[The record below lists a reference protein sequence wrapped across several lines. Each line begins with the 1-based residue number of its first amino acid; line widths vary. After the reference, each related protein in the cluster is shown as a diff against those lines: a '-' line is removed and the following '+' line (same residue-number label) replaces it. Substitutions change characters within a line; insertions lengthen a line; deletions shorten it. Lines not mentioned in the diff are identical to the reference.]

1 MEQHHD
7 ILKPVVDVFS
17 MATVVGTLAN
27 MLPAAAAVFSIV
39 WSLIRIYETKTVQGW
54 LHKMRSNKKEV

>member
-17 MATVVGTLAN
+17 VATVVGTLAN
-27 MLPAAAAVFSIV
+27 MLPAAAAAFSIV

>member
-7 ILKPVVDVFS
+7 ILKPMLDVFS
-17 MATVVGTLAN
+17 IATVVGTLAN
-27 MLPAAAAVFSIV
+27 MLPAAAAAFSIV

-54 LHKMRSNKKEV
+54 LHKLRSNKKER

>member
-7 ILKPVVDVFS
+7 ILKPMIDVFS
-17 MATVVGTLAN
+17 VATVVGTLAN
-27 MLPAAAAVFSIV
+27 MLPAAAAAFSIV

-54 LHKMRSNKKEV
+54 LHKLRSSKKEV